1 MAHQKTLA
9 GLAASKAGK
18 VGGGLPTMV
27 VLLPSKKVVTKLDSA
42 TLGSPPRPLHA
53 QRCLVLL

>member
-1 MAHQKTLA
+1 MAHQKALA

-27 VLLPSKKVVTKLDSA
+27 VLLPSKEVVTELHSA
-42 TLGSPPRPLHA
+42 TL
-53 QRCLVLL
+53 